1 MSIRSFLAVF
11 ESLVWTTP
19 MDEFPQPVWQV
30 MLLYPGI
37 ALTKK
42 KREAKHHTSLLWQ
55 QHGNHHQSSICWVSN
70 LQLLWEKVIFWRF
83 TPLKWPLGMGPKT
96 KKKSITCHNQF
107 SKSHNLGPVN
117 RILFNP
123 SPRSLEQPGPNKDPK
138 RIIDEE
144 RLGLKSKCHLMPLV
158 WFDVLTDFGTHT
170 CNFWCTSAAGKLSP
184 KQSYKI
190 LPAARA
196 RNHRRTS
203 PPGVCSI
210 VWKRMSFGLLLA
222 PTRPAVLEEPPV
234 STVFNMPVM
243 SVHNRLCFPFILVSN
258 VSFPTTLHA
267 WPWDRLEVSA
277 ISAVVSRFT
286 ASYPGLR

>member
-1 MSIRSFLAVF
+1 METIIKVQSVGFQTSNFCERRSSSEDLPP
-11 ESLVWTTP
+11 SN
-19 MDEFPQPVWQV
+19 D
-30 MLLYPGI
+30 LLG
-37 ALTKK
+37 
-42 KREAKHHTSLLWQ
+42 
-55 QHGNHHQSSICWVSN
+55 WVR
-70 LQLLWEKVIFWRF
+70 K
-83 TPLKWPLGMGPKT
+83 P